1 MDMLSAFDTIIH
13 IDYDQQL
20 NDDNVHQEY
29 ELIAQDRSDSFL
41 SANLYL
47 KLQDSFCGVNS
58 AGAQVPDP
66 LLSPAERYGVQFRPR
81 QSIFADRFTALE
93 NYLGR
98 ANTVLAQYPITE
110 TRKFN
115 LLNSKEPIPSVASGA
130 WNKQVADLTELSYQN
145 LVLVPYGY
153 KYLVDSDSSNN
164 GLWTIYEVVPGTL
177 IDSRK
182 LSLIRVQSYD
192 TARYWSYIDWYQ
204 VGYNSSVNPV
214 AEVANYADLSTLTVA
229 VGSSVRVT
237 LGSGGKWEIYQKT
250 DLGWDRVGLENGTIK
265 FNEELWNY
273 TVGHFGFDAE
283 VFDAQ
288 YFDQEPVIETRK
300 IIQAINEELF
310 IDDLAIERNRALIL
324 VFNFVL
330 SEFTAPEWLT
340 KTSLID
346 VDHTIRQLIPYQIY
360 RQDNQTFVLDYIQE
374 VKPYHVQIREFNL
387 TYNGFDSYNG
397 MLSDFDVPAYWNT
410 LLETPQYVSPVLLP
424 YTQSGSLV
432 ENQNSDTPSNA
443 EVWTLTPWDQWYNN
457 YLLTVQSV
465 TIIDGGAGY
474 TDAPVVVFGQEWQ
487 PNTAYTIGQ
496 QIF

>member
-1 MDMLSAFDTIIH
+1 M
-13 IDYDQQL
+13 Y
-20 NDDNVHQEY
+20 
-29 ELIAQDRSDSFL
+29 R
-41 SANLYL
+41 
-47 KLQDSFCGVNS
+47 KLQDSFCGVNNS
-58 AGAQVPDP
+58 GAPVPDP

-81 QSIFADRFTALE
+81 QSMFADRFTALE

-237 LGSGGKWEIYQKT
+237 LGSGGKWEIYQRT
-250 DLGWDRVGLENGTIK
+250 DTGWQRVALEDGTL
-265 FNEELWNY
+265 ELSLYLYDYPAANL
-273 TVGHFGFDAE
+273 GFDAE
-283 VFDAQ
+283 VYDAT
-288 YFDQEPVIETRK
+288 YYDEYPNIETRK
-300 IIQAINEELF
+300 IIQAINEQLT
-310 IDDLAIERNRALIL
+310 D
-324 VFNFVL
+324 VFRGAHSVYLRKKLQRHCRRPFPLYTFLPRCQPPPFV
-330 SEFTAPEWLT
+330 APFPR
-340 KTSLID
+340 
-346 VDHTIRQLIPYQIY
+346 HYAR
-360 RQDNQTFVLDYIQE
+360 
-374 VKPYHVQIREFNL
+374 
-387 TYNGFDSYNG
+387 
-397 MLSDFDVPAYWNT
+397 
-410 LLETPQYVSPVLLP
+410 
-424 YTQSGSLV
+424 
-432 ENQNSDTPSNA
+432 
-443 EVWTLTPWDQWYNN
+443 
-457 YLLTVQSV
+457 
-465 TIIDGGAGY
+465 
-474 TDAPVVVFGQEWQ
+474 
-487 PNTAYTIGQ
+487 
-496 QIF
+496 